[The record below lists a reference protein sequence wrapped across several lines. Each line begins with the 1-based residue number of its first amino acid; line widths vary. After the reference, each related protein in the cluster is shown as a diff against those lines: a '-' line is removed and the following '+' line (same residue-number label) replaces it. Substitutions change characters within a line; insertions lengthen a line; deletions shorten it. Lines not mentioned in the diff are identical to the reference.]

1 MLQEAVCGGLCA
13 MDEKHRPII
22 CVPITSLLS
31 GSHLYF
37 GIPALFDIYPQRILN
52 DNVWNVLEM
61 RYVFKASP

>member
-1 MLQEAVCGGLCA
+1 
-13 MDEKHRPII
+13 MDEKHRPIV